1 MDKNARRLLHLV
13 NQLLDYQRLA
23 AGHSDLVLVPVD
35 LIRFVHTCSDYV
47 RPTCDQKGIEVV
59 LRLDQEPLPST
70 DDQRCVVMGEVD
82 ALEKIIFN
90 LLFNAIKHSPRD
102 SQIELGI
109 RRAPNRVSIYV
120 SDSGRGIPADRQDRL
135 FRIFS
140 RIYDPTKR
148 RLTGTGLGL
157 ALVKEL
163 TEAMGGE
170 VGVES
175 EEGKGSTFFCHL
187 NPTDSA
193 DQPVIA
199 HERTRWAIHD
209 EPESE
214 EVDEEAIPT
223 VERPEALIL
232 VVDDLPDMRRMLV
245 SRLVGWNYAAL
256 SAGDGL
262 AALELAREHRPDL
275 IITDWLMPR
284 MDGLEFIEELKRD
297 PELASIPV
305 TLLTA
310 RSDEESRV
318 QGTTSGAD
326 AFLGKPFNSQELR
339 SIVRNLLNLKA
350 REREVERLNR
360 RLSEDVLKR
369 YLPPDLVEEIIQG
382 RLQVDHPPK
391 NLVATVL
398 FSDLVGFTKLTSE
411 LQAARMSQIL
421 NDYLTRMN
429 DIIFE
434 HRGTVDKF
442 IGDAIMVLFGAPNDM
457 PMEEQAQRAVACAR
471 AMQEGLHDL
480 NAEWSERFAS
490 RPLQMR
496 IGIHQGEMVVG
507 NYGSSLR
514 YDYTAIGPA
523 VNLASRI
530 ETSCDP
536 GGTYISR
543 AVASQLTPDEYK
555 PAGHFQLKGIDEEV
569 ELFHL
574 L

>member
-1 MDKNARRLLHLV
+1 M
-13 NQLLDYQRLA
+13 
-23 AGHSDLVLVPVD
+23 D

-47 RPTCDQKGIEVV
+47 RPTCAQKGIEVV
-59 LRLDQEPLPST
+59 LRLDQEPFPST

-102 SQIELGI
+102 SQIELG
-109 RRAPNRVSIYV
+109 
-120 SDSGRGIPADRQDRL
+120 SDGHPIESAFMFPIQDEA
-135 FRIFS
+135 FRPTDKTAYFAS
-140 RIYDPTKR
+140 FPEFYDPTKR

-175 EEGKGSTFFCHL
+175 EEGKGSNFFCHL

-326 AFLGKPFNSQELR
+326 AFLGKPFNSQELQHR
-339 SIVRNLLNLKA
+339 
-350 REREVERLNR
+350 
-360 RLSEDVLKR
+360 
-369 YLPPDLVEEIIQG
+369 
-382 RLQVDHPPK
+382 PK
-391 NLVATVL
+391 PTEPQ
-398 FSDLVGFTKLTSE
+398 S
-411 LQAARMSQIL
+411 
-421 NDYLTRMN
+421 
-429 DIIFE
+429 
-434 HRGTVDKF
+434 
-442 IGDAIMVLFGAPNDM
+442 
-457 PMEEQAQRAVACAR
+457 QRA
-471 AMQEGLHDL
+471 G
-480 NAEWSERFAS
+480 S
-490 RPLQMR
+490 RTIESSPL
-496 IGIHQGEMVVG
+496 
-507 NYGSSLR
+507 
-514 YDYTAIGPA
+514 
-523 VNLASRI
+523 
-530 ETSCDP
+530 
-536 GGTYISR
+536 
-543 AVASQLTPDEYK
+543 
-555 PAGHFQLKGIDEEV
+555 
-569 ELFHL
+569 
-574 L
+574 